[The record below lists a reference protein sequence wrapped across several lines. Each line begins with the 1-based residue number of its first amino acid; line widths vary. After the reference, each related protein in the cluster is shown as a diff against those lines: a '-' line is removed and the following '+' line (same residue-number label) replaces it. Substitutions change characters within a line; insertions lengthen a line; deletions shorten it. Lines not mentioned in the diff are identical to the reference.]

1 MQLATPFLIPSAT
14 IITERTSKKTQLQ
27 LGSQNQEAK
36 KNLMALTIEQQT
48 TLETAVEDTN
58 ELAHQNLARLLAS
71 CGDCV

>member
-14 IITERTSKKTQLQ
+14 IITERTSKKTQPQ
-27 LGSQNQEAK
+27 PDSQNPDAK
-36 KNLMALTIEQQT
+36 KVLVDQAIDQT
-48 TLETAVEDTN
+48 TLETTVEDTN

>member
-14 IITERTSKKTQLQ
+14 DISERITKKPISAKVKLDPSKVLAGDQTIDQTA
-27 LGSQNQEAK
+27 QEAP
-36 KNLMALTIEQQT
+36 T
-48 TLETAVEDTN
+48 